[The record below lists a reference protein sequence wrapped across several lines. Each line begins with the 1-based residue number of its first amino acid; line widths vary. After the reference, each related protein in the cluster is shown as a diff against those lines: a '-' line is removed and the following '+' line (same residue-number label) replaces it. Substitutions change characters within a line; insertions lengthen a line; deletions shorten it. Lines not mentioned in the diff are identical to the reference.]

1 MGKGGLQW
9 GDCSGGHVVGGYL
22 SLSEICMHMIGTVE
36 NNGGGGGE
44 EIAYINYLYYLTNVF
59 FDLGFDPVPESQV
72 CSVLQAFLYVVS
84 WFVYLVER
92 ADVLALVAC
101 G

>member
-1 MGKGGLQW
+1 MNFHYSNGSSKFKPGLQILVW
-9 GDCSGGHVVGGYL
+9 L
-22 SLSEICMHMIGTVE
+22 I
-36 NNGGGGGE
+36 NGGGGGE

-72 CSVLQAFLYVVS
+72 CSVLQAFLDVVS

>member
-9 GDCSGGHVVGGYL
+9 GACSGGGGYL

-36 NNGGGGGE
+36 NNGGGRE

-72 CSVLQAFLYVVS
+72 CSVLQAFLDVVS